1 MQTNQAGDFVNNL
14 FAINVQY
21 QVPRYQRRY
30 VWNEANWLTLWEDT
44 LSLLGLEIDDK
55 NGEIITKQ
63 HGHGEIIA
71 TSSLEDNK
79 HFTGPLVTR
88 AIGGNVTLNRFEVID
103 GQQRLTTFQIIL
115 CIIRDICVSKDY
127 DLVHEAAAYIKNQN
141 TVIRRNIS
149 ESFPDPTYKF
159 LPTEYDR
166 PSFEKIATGEY
177 GKVIRLAFD
186 ERAKRLPPDRVEKA
200 RSKAFVSP
208 KEISDNVLK
217 AYEYF
222 YEKIRVYVGKDYD
235 YGKIDAL
242 LSSIASK
249 FELIQITLD
258 SSDHSEKI
266 FQSLNATGR
275 KLSEFDYL
283 RNNLFLRAGK
293 LGEHAESGELY
304 SERFYDQYWH
314 FENRSR
320 YWDANRLESFFR
332 VFLTAKMGPSCFQ
345 SDDFE
350 DEKDKKAFEVYQKS
364 YQKQIKNKDI
374 EYEFQELNR
383 YSEVYKKVYP
393 ASIDESAPDS
403 IARRML
409 FYKDLKIT
417 SLFPFILYLKNERG
431 ILDDSLHQVCDILES
446 YIVRRMVNYGY
457 ETNDEDEYTYATINR
472 FFARLIRG
480 DKFSIEHFANSL
492 KGWPTDRQIFGGHQ
506 YGGRRVLGGLQRT
519 ANELYYGKR
528 STRNTARFLIRYIF
542 YRIEQHITSENTL
555 SFGNF
560 FQIITRIMPESSLQ
574 DRNDWLSI
582 GNLTFR
588 KTNDISQN
596 QVNNYPFSETRKILS
611 ESPNIDLKLN
621 QEICNNENWDLNHI
635 HNRKEKLGSYFS
647 KIWPIWPD
655 LRSSE
660 SPKPKIVEWHFG
672 KIKYWHPN
680 FSHGYIIDEHG
691 QEIHVEKPQLPPI
704 SIALL
709 RGGEEVKFEKVQT
722 QEGLRAINVVL
733 IGPENE

>member
-1 MQTNQAGDFVNNL
+1 MQTNQAGDFVDSL
-14 FAINVQY
+14 FATGVQY
-21 QVPRYQRRY
+21 QVPPYQRRY

-44 LSLLGLEIDDK
+44 LSLLGLEIDEK

-63 HGHGEIIA
+63 HRQGGMIA
-71 TSSLEDNK
+71 ASSLEDNK
-79 HFTGPLVTR
+79 HFTGPFVTR
-88 AIGGNVTLNRFEVID
+88 AIGGNGTLKRFEVID

-127 DLVHEAAAYIKNQN
+127 DLVNEAVGYIKNQD
-141 TVIRRNIS
+141 TIIRRSIS

-200 RSKAFVSP
+200 RLEVFVSP

-235 YGKIDAL
+235 YGKMDAL
-242 LSSIASK
+242 LSSIASR
-249 FELIQITLD
+249 FELIQIKLD
-258 SSDHSEKI
+258 SSDQSEEI

-293 LGEHAESGELY
+293 LGKHAESGELY

-332 VFLTAKMGPSCFQ
+332 VFLTAKLGPFCFQ
-345 SDDFE
+345 SDDIE
-350 DEKDKKAFEVYQKS
+350 DEKDKKAFEVYQK
-364 YQKQIKNKDI
+364 YQKQVKNKGI
-374 EYEFQELNR
+374 KYEFQELNR
-383 YSEVYKKVYP
+383 YSEVYKEVYP

-403 IARRML
+403 IDRRML

-417 SLFPFILYLKNERG
+417 SSFPFILYLKNEQG

-457 ETNDEDEYTYATINR
+457 GTNDEDKGAYATINR
-472 FFARLIRG
+472 FFVRLIEG
-480 DKFSIEHFANSL
+480 EKFSIENFAKSL
-492 KGWPTDRQIFGGHQ
+492 KKGWPTDKQILGGHQ
-506 YGGRRVLGGLQRT
+506 YSHRQTLGGLQRT
-519 ANELYYGKR
+519 ANETHYGKR
-528 STRNTARFLIRYIF
+528 SSRNTARFLLRYIF

-560 FQIITRIMPESSLQ
+560 FDILTRIMPEPSRQ

-588 KTNDISQN
+588 IKDGISQN
-596 QVNNYPFSETRKILS
+596 QVNGYPFSETRKVLL

-621 QEICNNENWDLNHI
+621 KEICNNKNWDLNQVRS
-635 HNRKEKLGSYFS
+635 RKEKLGSYFCE
-647 KIWPIWPD
+647 IWPA
-655 LRSSE
+655 LRSWQ

-672 KIKYWHPN
+672 KIKRWHPN
-680 FSHGYIIDEHG
+680 FSHGLIIDEHG
-691 QEIHVEKPQLPPI
+691 QEIHVEKSQLPPI

-709 RGGEEVKFEKVQT
+709 RGGEKVKFEKVQT
-722 QEGLRAINVVL
+722 QEGLRAINVDVL
-733 IGPENE
+733 PPEI

>member
-1 MQTNQAGDFVNNL
+1 MQTNQTGDFVDSL
-14 FAINVQY
+14 FAIGVQY
-21 QVPRYQRRY
+21 QVPPYQRRY

-44 LSLLGLEIDDK
+44 LSLLGLEIDEK
-55 NGEIITKQ
+55 NGAIITKS
-63 HGHGEIIA
+63 HGQGEIIA
-71 TSSLEDNK
+71 ASSLEDNK
-79 HFTGPLVTR
+79 HFTGPFVTR
-88 AIGGNVTLNRFEVID
+88 AIGGNGTLKRFEVID

-127 DLVHEAAAYIKNQN
+127 DLVNEAGAYIKNQD

-166 PSFEKIATGEY
+166 PSFEKIATGNY
-177 GKVIRLAFD
+177 GEVIRLAFD
-186 ERAKRLPPDRVEKA
+186 EKTKCLPPDRVEKA
-200 RSKAFVSP
+200 RSEVFVSP

-222 YEKIRVYVGKDYD
+222 YEQIRVYVGEDYD

-242 LSSIASK
+242 LSSIQSK

-258 SSDHSEKI
+258 SSDQSEKI

-293 LGEHAESGELY
+293 LGTHAESGELY
-304 SERFYDQYWH
+304 SKRFYDQYWH
-314 FENRSR
+314 FENRFR

-332 VFLTAKMGPSCFQ
+332 VFLTAKLGPFCFQ
-345 SDDFE
+345 SDDNE

-364 YQKQIKNKDI
+364 YQKQVKNKGI
-374 EYEFQELNR
+374 KYEFQELSR
-383 YSEVYKKVYP
+383 YSEVYKEVYP

-417 SLFPFILYLKNERG
+417 SLFPFILHLKNEKG

-457 ETNDEDEYTYATINR
+457 GANDEDQDAYATIDE
-472 FFARLIRG
+472 FFVRLIDG
-480 DKFSIEHFANSL
+480 DEFSIENFVKSL
-492 KGWPTDRQIFGGHQ
+492 RNWPSDRQILGGHQ
-506 YGGRRVLGGLQRT
+506 YNGRQVLGGLQRT
-519 ANELYYGKR
+519 ANETYYGKHSSR
-528 STRNTARFLIRYIF
+528 KTAWSLLRYIF

-555 SFGNF
+555 SFGF
-560 FQIITRIMPESSLQ
+560 FFDTPTRVMPESSRQ

-588 KTNDISQN
+588 VKKDRSQN
-596 QVNNYPFSETRKILS
+596 QVNNYPFSETREVLL

-621 QEICNNENWDLNHI
+621 KEICNNENWDLNQVRS
-635 HNRKEKLGSYFS
+635 RKEKLGSYFCE
-647 KIWPIWPD
+647 IWPGLKSWQA
-655 LRSSE
+655 
-660 SPKPKIVEWHFG
+660 PKPKIVEWHFG
-672 KIKYWHPN
+672 MIKRWHPN
-680 FSHGYIIDEHG
+680 FPYGHIIDEHG
-691 QEIHVEKPQLPPI
+691 QEIHVDKAQLPPI

-709 RGGEEVKFEKVQT
+709 RGGEKVKFEKVQT
-722 QEGLRAINVVL
+722 QEGLRAINVNL
-733 IGPENE
+733 ISPENE